1 MIMSPVASRR
11 CHASV
16 VPEKVDLIIDGRPI
30 QVKDAAGHLLRPRIG
45 VDPVT
50 EDLQIE
56 WVYFGPMQ
64 GSSLYRIKAADLADE
79 GLDAKTLGQR
89 VERYSSKPI
98 FDGISIDKD
107 NNICLG
113 DLAVLKSGRKVYH

>member
-1 MIMSPVASRR
+1 
-11 CHASV
+11 
-16 VPEKVDLIIDGRPI
+16 
-30 QVKDAAGHLLRPRIG
+30 VKDAAGHLVRPRIV
-45 VDPVT
+45 VDPVS
-50 EDLQIE
+50 EDLQNE

-64 GSSLYRIKAADLADE
+64 GSTLYRIKAPDLADE

-98 FDGISIDKD
+98 CDGISIDKD
-107 NNICLG
+107 NNIYLG